1 MVISSFSNRG
11 YTHNSAT
18 NVRVCLS
25 FECVYL
31 KDPHQK
37 LPDQEAGLSGCLLL
51 RFLLAEHQNKG
62 PFQTEEEVLLANLPP

>member
-1 MVISSFSNRG
+1 MVILIILQQMLECVS
-11 YTHNSAT
+11 
-18 NVRVCLS
+18 VV
-25 FECVYL
+25 ECVYL

-37 LPDQEAGLSGCLLL
+37 LTEQETGLSGCLLF